1 MSHAVEIEGLSHSFG
16 LRRVLADVNLHV
28 AVGECLALLGANGSG
43 KSTLFRILSTMLVPD
58 EGVARVFGRD
68 VVREQAAAR
77 SMMGVVFQSPA
88 LDGVLTARE
97 NLVLHAKLSGLSRD
111 QIGARV
117 DESLREIGLLDRSR
131 DRVATFSGGMKRKL
145 EIAKAMLARPRL
157 LILDEPDTGLDVP
170 ARAQLRGMLKR
181 LTESGTTV
189 LLTTHL
195 LDQAE
200 AADRVAL
207 LHAGRIVASDAPS
220 ALCAKGGRRRIVL
233 QVRDPGATKDRLR
246 QAMSLEAIEADGRLV
261 IHSTEPE
268 NLLQKLFGSLPEPPI
283 EVAIRQTTLE
293 DVYLESTGHRLGDAG
308 VA

>member
-16 LRRVLADVNLHV
+16 PRRVLAEVNLHV
-28 AVGECLALLGANGSG
+28 AAGECVALLGANGSG
-43 KSTLFRILSTMLVPD
+43 KSTLFRILSTMLTPD
-58 EGVARVFGRD
+58 EGLAKIFGHD
-68 VVREQAAAR
+68 VVRERSAAR

-97 NLVLHAKLSGLSRD
+97 NLVLHAKLSGVSGAE
-111 QIGARV
+111 IGSRV
-117 DESLREIGLLDRSR
+117 DGALHEIGLGDRAR
-131 DRVATFSGGMKRKL
+131 DRVGTFSGGMKRKL
-145 EIAKAMLARPRL
+145 EIAKAMLGRPRL

-170 ARAQLRGMLKR
+170 ARAQLRATLKR
-181 LTESGTTV
+181 LTESGTSV

-207 LHAGRIVASDAPS
+207 LHAGRIVAVDAPA

-233 QVRDPGATKDRLR
+233 KVRDANETRDRLR
-246 QAMSLEAIEADGRLV
+246 EAMSLDAIEADGRLV
-261 IHSTEPE
+261 IHASEPE
-268 NLLQKLFGSLPEPPI
+268 KLLPRLLGSLPEPPI

-293 DVYLESTGHRLGDAG
+293 DVYLESTGHRLGEV
-308 VA
+308 VAA